1 MVDDINDQIIS
12 DYQNGIIRSEVG
24 LILTVGRM
32 CMYDV
37 NEIHQILKTIGFN
50 IKTISN
56 IVDSYMILS
65 KGTKVDEQIKRLVE
79 DNKFIDNNSNIL
91 LDLAKIYFYCDYI
104 TLENNQII
112 IKKDI
117 ALNEVENSDPNIDV
131 NKAIQMTLQ
140 KIKYNKIDAN
150 SIAKLQELKEYPKY
164 KKLNELLMK
173 AIEYENRI
181 NALDDEACRMS
192 LDELEDFLS

>member
-1 MVDDINDQIIS
+1 MVDNISEQIIS
-12 DYQNGIIRSEVG
+12 DYQSGIIKSEVR
-24 LILTVGRM
+24 LILTIGRM
-32 CMYDV
+32 CMYDI
-37 NEIHQILKTIGFN
+37 NEIYQILKVLGFN

-65 KGTKVDEQIKRLVE
+65 KGTKIDEQIKRLIE
-79 DNKFIDNNSNIL
+79 DNEFIDNNSNIL

-117 ALNEVENSDPNIDV
+117 VADESESDTLNINV

-140 KIKYNKIDAN
+140 KIKYNKIDAT
-150 SIAKLQELKEYPKY
+150 SISKLQELSEYPKY
-164 KKLNELLMK
+164 KKLNEILMK
-173 AIEYENRI
+173 AIEYDNKI
-181 NALDDEACRMS
+181 KALSDDACQMS
-192 LDELEDFLS
+192 LDELEDFLN